1 MSQIC
6 LSRTWLA
13 IPAQAAGNPGTMRAS
28 ASQTWNTPPMTGLRD
43 KTALVTGGSRGI
55 GRAIVERLAADGAAV
70 AFSYLNSADAANE
83 IVAAI
88 TAGGGT
94 AHAIQADLGDTAAAA
109 GCSRRLRS
117 CSARWTSW

>member
-1 MSQIC
+1 MPQPD
-6 LSRTWLA
+6 LAGHPRTGGRQ
-13 IPAQAAGNPGTMRAS
+13 PRDDAGVGVADLEYSGYDRIAG
-28 ASQTWNTPPMTGLRD
+28 QGR
-43 KTALVTGGSRGI
+43 LVTGGSRGI